1 MKVELHEITRADIPA
16 AATFLHAQLN
26 RRVSAETWAASMV
39 PPWGGDAPNHGY
51 LLRKEGE
58 VVGVH
63 LAFYSRRVIDGEVE
77 DFCNLGAWCVDPQYR
92 FQSLRLLQALLKQQG
107 YTFTDL
113 SPSGDVVPLNEKLGF
128 EDLDTT
134 TALVPNLPWPTIPGR
149 ARMVTDPATI
159 EHLLAGRDLEL
170 YRDHKKAAAAR
181 HLVVR
186 KGGKTC
192 YVVFRRVRRKN
203 LPVFGSVLYV
213 SDPDVLAGSMR
224 EFTRHLLLRHRLL
237 VTLAEA
243 HVVPR
248 PPVWSK
254 RLNGARR
261 KMYKSSRLGPRQ
273 IDNLYSELVCVPW

>member
-1 MKVELHEITRADIPA
+1 VKVELREITRAEIPA

-26 RRVSAETWAASMV
+26 SRVSAETWAASMV
-39 PPWGGDAPNHGY
+39 PPWRADAPNHGY
-51 LLRKEGE
+51 LLRREGE

-63 LAFYSRRVIDGEVE
+63 LAFYSRRVIDGEPQ
-77 DFCNLGAWCVDPQYR
+77 DFCNLGAWCVDPEYR
-92 FQSLRLLQALLKQQG
+92 FQSLRLLQALLKQKG

-128 EDLDTT
+128 EDLDTA

-149 ARMVTDPATI
+149 ARIVSDPARI
-159 EHLLAGRDLEL
+159 ERLLTGRDLEI
-170 YRDHKKAAAAR
+170 YRDHEDAAAAR
-181 HLVVR
+181 HLVVQ
-186 KGGKTC
+186 KEGKTC

-213 SDPDVLAGSMR
+213 SDPAVLAGAMR
-224 EFTRHLLLRHRLL
+224 SFTRHLLLRHGLL

-243 HVVPR
+243 HVVPH
-248 PPVWSK
+248 PPAWSK
-254 RLNGARR
+254 RLNRARR
-261 KMYKSSRLGPRQ
+261 KMYKSARLGPRQ